1 MTIRTHKH
9 PVSPFAAGNLHVR
22 AAVCAALGS
31 AFLALTA
38 TSADA
43 QTAPAATQAGASS
56 SGDSAQLEEV
66 VVTGSHIAK
75 TGFTTPNPVSIV
87 DSQQIQNLGLT
98 NVGDVLGE
106 LPQNSTL
113 YSPAAQAGS
122 NFNTGATFANLRG
135 LNPFFGTRTLTLVDG
150 DRIVPTSI
158 GGAVDLNIIPSALVQ
173 RLETVTGGASA
184 AYGSDAVAGVV
195 NIILDNKLEGFK
207 GQADYGSTKYG
218 DGDDTHF
225 SAAYGTGFA
234 GGQGHFILG
243 AEYERIDS
251 IGNCS
256 QVRSWCEAGYAEF
269 SNPAYAATGGP
280 QYLIGPNG
288 KATGATLGGVL
299 YAPAFPGAPFA
310 GPAVGQFNNGGTA
323 LSAFDPGQYGGPL
336 SQTPR
341 QGGDGTG
348 VGVSDSQQLLPGV
361 KHYSLF
367 THETYDI
374 TDTLQAY
381 TEGGFARRDA
391 GTYQGQSGAG
401 GTFISPTNA
410 FLSPAVAA
418 QIPNGAYLYSSG
430 NDLPEQINSTRDTTW
445 HVAAGLKGNLIAGW
459 TWDGHVQYGH
469 HETDTVVNNNQA
481 ATNFALATN
490 AVLTN
495 PALPYNALTN
505 PAICAVAAPG
515 CAPLDLFGTN
525 PGAINPQ
532 QAQAFAFAYA
542 PLIDDLTNSLKAAA
556 LNAHG
561 DIFQGWGAGPIQ
573 GAVGGEYRRSDVSD
587 THDLAQFAAVYY
599 QQFANY
605 GDPFTAKNEV
615 EEGYAEVNVPVLKDL
630 PFAKSLSVDAAIR
643 ETHNST
649 SAAIDHTYSS
659 GGIADTSNSFTFDTW
674 KLSAVWDTT
683 DWLRLRATQSRDTR
697 APSFEE
703 LYTTH
708 LYPAGFP
715 FFPTTNP
722 NQGVG
727 GATYLPS
734 TTINGNPNLNP
745 ETADT
750 TTAGFVLS
758 PGGWATGLQLSV
770 DWYQIKLKDAIA
782 ELPSGAVGPLQ
793 AVVDNCVAT
802 GTHCDQ
808 INGGTFTRTSTAAI
822 TSVNDVNLNLGV
834 YTTRGVDIETGYHLP
849 LLQVI
854 PSAPGDLDFRV
865 ITSYV
870 YDMIIDTGGGAPP
883 INYAGQS
890 GPAGGFSGSYNAS
903 PKLQSNSFVTYSAG
917 DFTGT
922 LQWRYVGSGRYLTSD
937 GFNLVTTCGAVAP
950 AACPAGSINNNHVD
964 SASYFN
970 LSATYRIMKSLQLF
984 ARIDNVFNKAPP
996 IAPTGGGAAWLPT
1009 NPALFDTLGMTYKV
1023 GVRLQY

>member
-1 MTIRTHKH
+1 MMKFQNPDR
-9 PVSPFAAGNLHVR
+9 VGQLRAGNLNVR
-22 AAVCAALGS
+22 RAVCAALGG
-31 AFLALTA
+31 ALLTLTA
-38 TSADA
+38 MNANA
-43 QTAPAATQAGASS
+43 QTAPASTQ
-56 SGDSAQLEEV
+56 SGTAFESNSAPLEEV
-66 VVTGSHIAK
+66 VVTGTHIAH

-87 DSQQIQNLGLT
+87 DSQQIQNLALT
-98 NVGDVLGE
+98 NVGDALAE

-113 YSPAAQAGS
+113 YSPAAQGGS

-158 GGAVDLNIIPSALVQ
+158 GGAVDLNIIPSILVQ

-195 NIILDNKLEGFK
+195 NIIVDNKLDGFK
-207 GQADYGSTKYG
+207 SQADYGSTKYG

-225 SAAYGTGFA
+225 SAAFGTGFA
-234 GGQGHFILG
+234 GGLGHFVIG
-243 AEYERIDS
+243 AEYETIDS
-251 IGNCS
+251 IGSCS
-256 QVRSWCEAGYAEF
+256 QVRSWCAGNYAEF

-280 QYLIGPNG
+280 QYIIGPNG
-288 KATGATLGGVL
+288 KATGATLAGVL

-310 GPAVGQFNNGGTA
+310 GPALGQFNNGGTA
-323 LSAFDPGQYGGPL
+323 LAPFDPGLYGGPL

-341 QGGDGTG
+341 EGGDGTG
-348 VGVSDSQQLLPGV
+348 VGVSDTTQLLPGV
-361 KHYSLF
+361 KHYSLL
-367 THETYDI
+367 THETFDI
-374 TDTLQAY
+374 TDSLQAY
-381 TEGGFARRDA
+381 TEAGFARRDS
-391 GTYQGQSGAG
+391 GTYQGESGAQ
-401 GTFISPTNA
+401 GTFIAPNNA

-418 QIPNGAYLYSSG
+418 EIPAGGYLYSSG
-430 NDLPEQINSTRDTTW
+430 NDLPDQINTTRDTTW
-445 HVAAGLKGNLIAGW
+445 HVALGLKGNLIAGW
-459 TWDGHVQYGH
+459 TWDGHLQYGH

-481 ATNFALATN
+481 SSNFAAATN

-495 PALPYNALTN
+495 PALPYNAVSN
-505 PAICAVAAPG
+505 PAVCAAPAPAG

-525 PGAINPQ
+525 PSAVNPQ
-532 QAQAFAFAYA
+532 QAQAFAFAYG
-542 PLIDDLTNSLKAAA
+542 PLIDDLTNSLKVAA
-556 LNAHG
+556 LNARG

-573 GAVGGEYRRSDVSD
+573 GAVGGEYRRADVSD
-587 THDLAQFAAVYY
+587 THDLAQYASLYY

-605 GDPFTAKNEV
+605 GDPFTAKTEV

-630 PFAKSLSVDAAIR
+630 PLVNSLNLDAAIR
-643 ETHNST
+643 ETHNAT
-649 SAAIDHTYSS
+649 TGIIDHTYSL
-659 GGIADTSNSFTFDTW
+659 GGISDTSNDVTFNTW

-703 LYTTH
+703 LFTVH
-708 LYPAGFP
+708 VFPAGFP

-727 GATYLPS
+727 GSTYFPS
-734 TTINGNPNLNP
+734 SIINGNPKLNP

-750 TTAGFVLS
+750 TTAGFVVS
-758 PGGWATGLQLSV
+758 PSGWATGLQLSV
-770 DWYQIKLKDAIA
+770 DWYQIKLHDAIA

-793 AVVDNCVAT
+793 AVVDNCIAT

-808 INGGTFTRTSTAAI
+808 INNGTFTPTSTAAL

-834 YTTRGVDIETGYHLP
+834 YTTRGVDAEVGYHLP
-849 LLQVI
+849 LMQVL
-854 PSAPGDLDFRV
+854 PSAPGELDFRV

-903 PKLQSNSFVTYSAG
+903 PKLQSNTFLTYTVG

-937 GFNLVTTCGAVAP
+937 GFNLITTCGAEAP
-950 AACPAGSINNNHVD
+950 AMCPAGSINNNHVE

-970 LSATYRIMKSLQLF
+970 LAATYKVTKAVQLF
-984 ARIDNVFNKAPP
+984 ARIDNVLNKSPP
-996 IAPTGGGAAWLPT
+996 VDPSAGSAT
-1009 NPALFDTLGMTYKV
+1009 NPALFDTLGATYKV